1 MFLFADSDP
10 TLFNLIQDASLFV
23 KIVMG
28 ILVLASLWSWAIAV
42 DKFITLRL
50 LRSRADKFE
59 ETFWSGRTLE
69 DLSAGMAGDVRDP
82 MARVFSAA
90 MREWDE
96 SKSTVNQSD
105 GSKMMAMQRID
116 SVMNMVINREIAKA
130 EKGMTFLATLGSV
143 SLFVGLLGTVV
154 GIIIVFLG
162 ISKSQN
168 ADFTVVAPGVSE
180 ALIATALALI
190 CAIPAVTFYNFF
202 ASSLDKYSGRLEGY
216 ADELSA
222 ILSRK
227 MSKVQK

>member
-1 MFLFADSDP
+1 MLIFAGSDP
-10 TLFNLIQDASLFV
+10 TLMSLIGEASTFV
-23 KIVMG
+23 KIIMF
-28 ILVLASLWSWAIAV
+28 ILVVASIWSWAIAV
-42 DKFITLRL
+42 DKIITFRL
-50 LRSRADKFE
+50 LKSRANKFE

-69 DLSAGMAGDVRDP
+69 DLSSGLAGDVRDP
-82 MARVFSAA
+82 MARVFAAA
-90 MREWDE
+90 MREWEE
-96 SKSTVNQSD
+96 SKVNATKSD
-105 GSKMMAMQRID
+105 GAMLMAMQRID
-116 SVMNMVINREIAKA
+116 SVMNMVINREISKA
-130 EKGMTFLATLGSV
+130 ERGMTFLATIGATA
-143 SLFVGLLGTVV
+143 LFVGLLGTVV

-202 ASSLDKYSGRLEGY
+202 AASLDKYAGRLEGY

-227 MSKVQK
+227 MTKGG

>member
-1 MFLFADSDP
+1 MLILAGSDP
-10 TLFNLIQDASLFV
+10 TLMSLIGEASTFV
-23 KIVMG
+23 KIIMI
-28 ILVLASLWSWAIAV
+28 ILVIASIWSWAIAV
-42 DKFITLRL
+42 DKIITFRL
-50 LRSRADKFE
+50 LKTRANKFE

-69 DLSAGMAGDVRDP
+69 DLSEGLAGDVRDP
-82 MARVFSAA
+82 MARVFAAA
-90 MREWDE
+90 MREWEE
-96 SKSTVNQSD
+96 SKANASRSD
-105 GSKMMAMQRID
+105 GAMLMAMQRID

-130 EKGMTFLATLGSV
+130 ERGMTFLATIGATA
-143 SLFVGLLGTVV
+143 LFVGLLGTVV

-190 CAIPAVTFYNFF
+190 CAIPAVAFYNFF
-202 ASSLDKYSGRLEGY
+202 AGSLDKYAGRLEAY

-227 MSKVQK
+227 MTKGG

>member
-1 MFLFADSDP
+1 MLIFAGSDP
-10 TLFNLIQDASLFV
+10 TLMSLIGEASTFV
-23 KIVMG
+23 KIIMA
-28 ILVLASLWSWAIAV
+28 ILVIASVWSWAIAV
-42 DKFITLRL
+42 DKFITFRL
-50 LRSRADKFE
+50 LRNRANKFE

-69 DLSAGMAGDVRDP
+69 DLSAGLAGDVRDP
-82 MARVFSAA
+82 MARVFAAA
-90 MREWDE
+90 MREWEE
-96 SKSTVNQSD
+96 SKGTATRSD
-105 GSKMMAMQRID
+105 GAMLMAMQRID

-130 EKGMTFLATLGSV
+130 ERGMTFLGTIGATA
-143 SLFVGLLGTVV
+143 LFVGLLGTVV

-190 CAIPAVTFYNFF
+190 CAIPAVTFYNLF
-202 ASSLDKYSGRLEGY
+202 AASLDRYSGRLEGY

-227 MSKVQK
+227 MTKGS

>member
-1 MFLFADSDP
+1 MFFFAEADPSLFS
-10 TLFNLIQDASLFV
+10 LIMSASLFV
-23 KIVMG
+23 KIVMI
-28 ILVLASLWSWAIAV
+28 ILVVASVWCWAIAIN
-42 DKFITLRL
+42 KFIVMRMLKT
-50 LRSRADKFE
+50 RADKFE

-69 DLSAGMAGDVRDP
+69 DLSSGLAGDVRDP
-82 MARVFSAA
+82 MAKIFAAA
-90 MREWDE
+90 MREWEE
-96 SKSTVNQSD
+96 SKGASSRGD
-105 GSKMMAMQRID
+105 GAMMMAMQRID

-130 EKGMTFLATLGSV
+130 EKGMTFLATVGAV

-162 ISKSQN
+162 IAKSQN

-190 CAIPAVTFYNFF
+190 CAIPAVSFYNIY
-202 ASSLDKYSGRLEGY
+202 ASAIDRYSGRLEGY

-227 MSKVQK
+227 MTKGQA